1 MLPDKSYFRIGEVS
15 RILDVEPYV
24 VRFWES
30 EFKVI
35 RPERSRSDHRVYR
48 RKDVENLLLI
58 KKLLYNEG
66 YTIAGAKRQLRK
78 VREESIEPADRDRV
92 EHDREAHLL
101 ATIKAGLL
109 DIRSKIS

>member
-1 MLPDKSYFRIGEVS
+1 MIPDKSYFRIGEVS

-48 RKDVENLLLI
+48 RKDVENLMLI
-58 KKLLYNEG
+58 KRLLYNEG
-66 YTIAGAKRQLRK
+66 YTIAGAKRQLR
-78 VREESIEPADRDRV
+78 RIRV
-92 EHDREAHLL
+92 ENVESNGHDREIRRLVA
-101 ATIKAGLL
+101 IKAGLL
-109 DIRSKIS
+109 EIRSKVR

>member
-1 MLPDKSYFRIGEVS
+1 MIPDKSYFRIGEVS

-48 RKDVENLLLI
+48 RKDVENLMLI
-58 KKLLYNEG
+58 KRLLYNEG

-78 VREESIEPADRDRV
+78 IRVENAEPTDRDR
-92 EHDREAHLL
+92 EAQRL
-101 ATIKAGLL
+101 TVIKAGLL
-109 DIRSKIS
+109 EIRSKVS

>member
-1 MLPDKSYFRIGEVS
+1 MIPDKSYFRIGEVS

-48 RKDVENLLLI
+48 RKDLENLLLI

-66 YTIAGAKRQLRK
+66 YTIAGAKKQLRK
-78 VREESIEPADRDRV
+78 IRGETVESSVKNNESQR
-92 EHDREAHLL
+92 L
-101 ATIKAGLL
+101 AILKAGLIE
-109 DIRSKIS
+109 IRSIVG